1 MRKTSTPEIRK
12 AVAER
17 RAYLA
22 VIAPLQY
29 LGYIEGKVPKLLQAM
44 GAAQLTMVLRTAVAV
59 APVLYEFLDAA
70 KGSARMP
77 LLRAKAGRPA
87 VEVGKLRARGR
98 PKNDAAVAKGWRKP
112 RASSRRR
119 PE

>member
-1 MRKTSTPEIRK
+1 MPKVRKTSTPEIRK

-59 APVLYEFLDAA
+59 APVLYELLDAA
-70 KGSARMP
+70 KGSARIP

-87 VEVGKLRARGR
+87 VEVGKLRA
-98 PKNDAAVAKGWRKP
+98 KGWRK
-112 RASSRRR
+112 SRGQ
-119 PE
+119 